1 MKCADPVTSGF
12 TLVEVLVSLAIFAV
26 VATVILTSMLQ
37 LTKVDSGSRNKTSSD
52 LQAQQVTEQ
61 VKAAWRSSLDY
72 GRNCV
77 TDLSLPEGATVTSQP
92 LGVTLNPSAV
102 SVLTDA
108 AGAALA
114 AADVTACTASTPVTS
129 PVPVMRRLKV
139 KTASGAKTT
148 EVVLDLVAPQGSL

>member
-1 MKCADPVTSGF
+1 MKYANRSGC
-12 TLVEVLVSLAIFAV
+12 TLVEVLLSLAIFAV
-26 VATVILTSMLQ
+26 IATVILTSMLQ

-77 TDLSLPEGATVTSQP
+77 TGLSLPDGATVTSQP
-92 LGVTLNPSAV
+92 LSVTLNPSAV
-102 SVLTDA
+102 SVLSSVA
-108 AGAALA
+108 AP
-114 AADVTACTASTPVTS
+114 VTACTVTSSVTS

-139 KTASGAKTT
+139 KTTSGTKTT
-148 EVVLDLVAPQGSL
+148 EVVLDLLAPQGSR

>member
-1 MKCADPVTSGF
+1 MKYANRSGF
-12 TLVEVLVSLAIFAV
+12 TLVEVLLSLAIFAV
-26 VATVILTSMLQ
+26 IATVILTSMLQ

-77 TDLSLPEGATVTSQP
+77 TGLSLPDGATVTSQP
-92 LGVTLNPSAV
+92 LSVTLNPSAV
-102 SVLTDA
+102 SVLSSVA
-108 AGAALA
+108 AP
-114 AADVTACTASTPVTS
+114 VTACTVTSSVTS

-139 KTASGAKTT
+139 KTTSGTKTT
-148 EVVLDLVAPQGSL
+148 EVVLDLLAPQGSR